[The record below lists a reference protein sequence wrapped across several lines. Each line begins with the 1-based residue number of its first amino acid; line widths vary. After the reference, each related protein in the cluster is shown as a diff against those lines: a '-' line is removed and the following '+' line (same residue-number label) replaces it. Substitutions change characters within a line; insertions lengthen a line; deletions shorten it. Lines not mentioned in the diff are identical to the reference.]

1 MLLGAPDRHH
11 AHVLSPGASEE
22 TEYRARC
29 VWIKSPRAANYEY
42 YVVRTYAE
50 AFKVAVA
57 PRVQRGAAVVQYAR
71 GPEALAAMAPHG
83 VLEVL
88 RPYAATQD
96 PFAIAPLLFE
106 QGLKHHCIADML
118 VTIFDEMVYEASSA
132 VAGVL
137 TDGRR
142 RWSVTADHMI
152 DVSELPTELNS
163 AIVAGAAAANSLVDS
178 FTARRPRTS
187 G

>member
-1 MLLGAPDRHH
+1 MPAIDTPLLIVGQGP
-11 AHVLSPGASEE
+11 
-22 TEYRARC
+22 
-29 VWIKSPRAANYEY
+29 AALVIAKTVSGRGLPSLVIGHEPID
-42 YVVRTYAE
+42 AGC
-50 AFKVAVA
+50 AVEL
-57 PRVQRGAAVVQYAR
+57 